1 MATCRFFDL
10 LAFPMPKTRK
20 VIISVISDLVTD
32 QRVHR
37 TALSL
42 NSKGLEVTLVGRKM
56 RNSAEIEQR
65 PYRVKRFKLP
75 FEKGPLFYASY
86 NIRLFFYLLF
96 HRADVL
102 VTNDLD
108 TLLPNF
114 IISRLKGSAIYYDS
128 HEYFTEVPE
137 LISRPGVRKIWLSIE
152 QFIFPKLK
160 NVYTVNDS
168 IAGIYKEKYNV
179 DVKVIRNL
187 PIRGKMEVPTLR
199 RADFGLPSDK
209 TIFLFQGAGINV
221 DRGAE
226 EAIEAIAQVPNA
238 ALLFIGGGD
247 VIQQLQQKVAAMKV
261 NDNVYFIPKQPME
274 KLLAFTQLADIG
286 LTLDKD
292 TNLNYRYSLPNKLF
306 DYIRAGL
313 PVLATDLVEVRKIVD
328 GYSIGKIT
336 NSCLPNDIAS
346 AMEAMIADR
355 KSFALWKENLK
366 IASLELCWEEEE
378 KKLMEIF
385 HEVI

>member
-1 MATCRFFDL
+1 M
-10 LAFPMPKTRK
+10 KSSKK

-42 NSKGLEVTLVGRKM
+42 HSKGLNVTLVGRILKSSQTM
-56 RNSAEIEQR
+56 NDR
-65 PYRVKRFKLP
+65 PYAIKRFSLP
-75 FEKGPLFYASY
+75 FEKGPMFYVFY

-96 HRADVL
+96 NRADIL

-114 IISRLKGSAIYYDS
+114 IVSKLKGPKLVYDS

-137 LISRPGVRKIWLSIE
+137 LISRPFIRYIWLTIE
-152 QFIFPKLK
+152 RFIFPKLK
-160 NVYTVNDS
+160 YAFTVNES
-168 IAGIYKEKYNV
+168 IAAIYKEKYKV

-187 PIRGKMEVPTLR
+187 PSQLSSDLLVWKRTDL
-199 RADFGLPSDK
+199 GLPADK
-209 TIFLFQGAGINV
+209 KIFLFQGAGINI

-226 EAIEAIAQVPNA
+226 EAIDAISKVDNGI
-238 ALLFIGGGD
+238 LLFIGGGD
-247 VIQQLQQKVAAMKV
+247 VIKNLQNKVGELQITDKV
-261 NDNVYFIPKQPME
+261 FFIPKQPME
-274 KLLAFTQLADIG
+274 KLFAFTAMADIG

-292 TNLNYRYSLPNKLF
+292 TNLNYKYSLPNKLF

-313 PVLATDLVEVRKIVD
+313 PVLATDLVEVKKIVD

-336 NSCLPNDIAS
+336 PSLSIKDLARTMNEMINDDDLL
-346 AMEAMIADR
+346 AM
-355 KSFALWKENLK
+355 WKENLK
-366 IASLELCWEEEE
+366 TASLELCWEKEEQ
-378 KKLMEIF
+378 KLFELF
-385 HEVI
+385 NHVI